1 MNITKEAL
9 KQMIAEEMSRLK
21 ENNPFERPAGTFAPE
36 KSPEE
41 KAASECRSLR
51 QRVRMAINSSTMPL
65 RVRIDRKLKDQMMA
79 SPSCFE
85 KSEFERLVGKA
96 PEGALDELPAELQ
109 EGLKKMIAE
118 EMANAGVVN
127 EEDKCAKIR
136 AKEEELFLISKDLEV
151 KGYGFE
157 SYQTLQNA
165 RELRQ
170 ANKECFPEY
179 FKDKAPEPGESG
191 YDVTKKQ
198 YGLEESKK
206 DALKRIVAEELAKME
221 IEQLGEEGSL
231 EEIFGLFGD
240 GKLKMV
246 EKEFIPKFRKGL
258 AKLRRHHENV
268 PGHYWHYVT
277 AEAVRRAYNGY
288 QASGSPYR
296 EATRKSEEWKELGEE
311 IDALVSNAYNLV
323 KTNAMKDKNA
333 DAEDRKK
340 MLSLDAYE
348 ADSGFKGTAK
358 SYIP

>member
-51 QRVRMAINSSTMPL
+51 QRVRMAINDSTMPL

-85 KSEFERLVGKA
+85 KSEFERLVGKV
-96 PEGALDELPAELQ
+96 PEGALDELPSELQ
-109 EGLKKMIAE
+109 EAEKKMIAE

-179 FKDKAPEPGESG
+179 FKDKAPEPGKSG
-191 YDVTKKQ
+191 MDITKKQ
-198 YGLEESKK
+198 YGLKEAEDYELDEGFTYDTMTPEEKKKGIEREERMIAAEEERLKKSLASAKSDAQRALAQKIYKRNKEQSEKIIARLKGEVVPAKPDPDAINPDFDRDYDEYSRVYQESKK
-206 DALKRIVAEELAKME
+206 DLLKRIVAEELAKME
-221 IEQLGEEGSL
+221 IEQLGKEGSL

-240 GKLKMV
+240 R
-246 EKEFIPKFRKGL
+246 KE
-258 AKLRRHHENV
+258 V
-268 PGHYWHYVT
+268 
-277 AEAVRRAYNGY
+277 
-288 QASGSPYR
+288 
-296 EATRKSEEWKELGEE
+296 
-311 IDALVSNAYNLV
+311 
-323 KTNAMKDKNA
+323 
-333 DAEDRKK
+333 
-340 MLSLDAYE
+340 
-348 ADSGFKGTAK
+348 
-358 SYIP
+358 